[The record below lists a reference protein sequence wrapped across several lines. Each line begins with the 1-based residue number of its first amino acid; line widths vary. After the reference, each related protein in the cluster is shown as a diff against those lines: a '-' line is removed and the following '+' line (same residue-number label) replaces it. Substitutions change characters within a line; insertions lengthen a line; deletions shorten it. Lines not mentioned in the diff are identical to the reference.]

1 MCDYFFVFPSP
12 SDLFEFLAHLKEVF
26 NRGMVI
32 IMFILFTRKV
42 NQRSW
47 QRKFQFSHKNSLY
60 LLTSQLPNFVK
71 SLKTLHAV
79 SFAIV
84 NQNKIISEL
93 RGSLYSY
100 EWTGVQTRCLFN
112 VVNYINF
119 IFYCFQPSSSTV
131 SKLLSGIK
139 ITALVLLIIS
149 IRKNVLLHIPNSWLI
164 KA

>member
-1 MCDYFFVFPSP
+1 
-12 SDLFEFLAHLKEVF
+12 
-26 NRGMVI
+26 MVI

-47 QRKFQFSHKNSLY
+47 QRKSQFSHKNSLY

-71 SLKTLHAV
+71 SLKTLRAV

-93 RGSLYSY
+93 RSSLYSY

-131 SKLLSGIK
+131 SKLDYYRVETTLWHQDYCTCFIDHKYQKECSTSYTELLVDKSIVFIQMINFVVSISLSHR
-139 ITALVLLIIS
+139 L
-149 IRKNVLLHIPNSWLI
+149 
-164 KA
+164 